1 MAGKKVNKKIMFCKT
16 NEDGDEGAYIFN
28 SGFPGKVIVVY
39 EDAYGELEVRR
50 LTCQQALENLGTS
63 ADDEIRQFLNE
74 NKRDYYDKEP
84 KYQ

>member
-1 MAGKKVNKKIMFCKT
+1 MGAKKVNKNLMFCKT

-28 SGFPGKVIVVY
+28 SGFPGKVIIVY

-50 LTCQQALENLGTS
+50 LTCQKALENLGEHIDS
-63 ADDEIRQFLNE
+63 EIREFLE
-74 NKRDYYDKEP
+74 SNKRSCYDKEP